1 MPHVMATNN
10 QKNNMNTLLA
20 LTIELPDWLFCGPFW
35 GGFFTCAAL
44 VFAFLLYVAANFNP
58 FGR

>member
-1 MPHVMATNN
+1 
-10 QKNNMNTLLA
+10 MNTLLA
-20 LTIELPDWLFCGPFW
+20 LTIELPDWLFSGPFW

-44 VFAFLLYVAANFNP
+44 VVAFLLYAMSNFNP

>member
-1 MPHVMATNN
+1 
-10 QKNNMNTLLA
+10 MNIMSNLLA
-20 LTIELPDWLFCGPFW
+20 LAIEIPDWLFSGQYW

-44 VFAFLLYVAANFNP
+44 GVAVLLYAMSNFNP

>member
-1 MPHVMATNN
+1 MSN
-10 QKNNMNTLLA
+10 LLA
-20 LTIELPDWLFCGPFW
+20 LTIEIPDWLFSGQYW

-44 VFAFLLYVAANFNP
+44 VGALLLYAAANFNP